1 MTIGRIRHKGLKRW
15 YEKADESK
23 LPADLAPK
31 IKRIL
36 SLLDAAAT
44 PEDMDLP
51 GYGLHKLTGDRAGQH
66 AVSVNGNWRIV
77 FRFDGETPEDVDLV
91 DYH

>member
-1 MTIGRIRHKGLKRW
+1 MALGRIRHKALKRW
-15 YEKADESK
+15 YDKGDESK

-36 SLLDAAAT
+36 SLLDVAT
-44 PEDMDLP
+44 APEDMDLP
-51 GYGLHKLTGDRAGQH
+51 GFALHKLTGDRAGQH

-77 FRFDGETPEDVDLV
+77 FRFEGDTPEDVDLV

>member
-1 MTIGRIRHKGLKRW
+1 M
-15 YEKADESK
+15 
-23 LPADLAPK
+23 
-31 IKRIL
+31 
-36 SLLDAAAT
+36 LDVATT

-51 GYGLHKLTGDRAGQH
+51 GYSLHELTGDRAGQY

-77 FRFDGETPEDVDLV
+77 FRFDGDTPEDVDLV

>member
-1 MTIGRIRHKGLKRW
+1 MTIGRIRHKALKRW
-15 YEKADESK
+15 HDRGDESK
-23 LPADLAPK
+23 LPADLAEK

-36 SLLDAAAT
+36 SLLDVAT
-44 PEDMDLP
+44 APADMDLP
-51 GYGLHKLTGDRAGQH
+51 SYGLHKLSGDRAGQH

-77 FRFDGETPEDVDLV
+77 FSFEGENAEDVDLV